1 MIAPT
6 LTQGAL
12 DVAWERNRQIS
23 QKGYNAE
30 RDQQNIHLELV
41 SAALCFADVYMD
53 QANGTPIPDDE
64 PAPIEWPVT
73 WDEDRWKVLPKR
85 DNLVRAAALLIAEI
99 DRLDAQKAGHE

>member
-64 PAPIEWPVT
+64 PAPVEWP
-73 WDEDRWKVLPKR
+73 WDGDAGWKVLPKR
-85 DNLVRAAALLIAEI
+85 ENLVRAAALLIAEI
-99 DRLDAQKAGHE
+99 DRLDLAGV